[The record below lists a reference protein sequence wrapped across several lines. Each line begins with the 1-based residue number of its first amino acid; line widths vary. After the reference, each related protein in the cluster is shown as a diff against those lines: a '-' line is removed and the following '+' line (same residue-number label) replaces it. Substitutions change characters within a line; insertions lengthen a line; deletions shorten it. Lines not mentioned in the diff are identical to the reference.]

1 MATEFFV
8 LLVGLQLKHF
18 VADFLLQ
25 PGWILAGKGD
35 IRLPGGYAHAGIH
48 ALFTAIVL
56 LIAGV
61 PLGTIVTIIAI
72 EFVLHYMLDYAKV
85 HYSRNVDV
93 HAQASRYWGLFGVDQ
108 LAHQLT
114 SMVIGYAGLA
124 SLGFA

>member
-1 MATEFFV
+1 MATAFFV

-35 IRLPGGYAHAGIH
+35 IRLPGGYAHASIH

-56 LIAGV
+56 MVAGV
-61 PLGTIVTIIAI
+61 PMSTILAVVVA
-72 EFVLHYMLDYAKV
+72 EFVLHYALDYAKV
-85 HYSRNVDV
+85 HYSRNVDI

-114 SMVIGYAGLA
+114 YMVIGYVGLSA
-124 SLGFA
+124 LGFA